1 MVFASDTPLT
11 VHQMVSVIEN
21 FEKTDIEEAL
31 GRIQEE
37 LTGRAFTL
45 KKVGGG
51 YQFASRPEYSRW
63 IKKMYQGKQRNRLTR
78 AALETLAIIAFKQPI
93 SRVEVSAIRGVNSD
107 GVIKGLLERK
117 LITISGRGD
126 GQGRALLF
134 NTTPEFLQ
142 YFSINDL
149 ADLPKPKEI
158 EELLA
163 AGEAARIMG
172 ELEQAAVEQERE
184 QEIDEPG
191 LLEPSESS
199 DAEFLHSETPTEE
212 ITLPE
217 PDAAPESEAE
227 AAPLMEAT
235 LDEVLAGGPSF
246 TEEETQQADATDESF
261 LAEEQ
266 AAQEPDPLA
275 EAAET
280 AQQADAADE
289 PLLAEEQA
297 AQEPDPLTEADE
309 TAQQADG
316 ADESLLAEE
325 PAAEEPDPFAESDEE
340 PLAAEEAEASQP
352 DQAAGESFLSD
363 AFVKDEEPRPDED

>member
-11 VHQMVSVIEN
+11 IHQMVSVLEN

-117 LITISGRGD
+117 LITISGRGE

-199 DAEFLHSETPTEE
+199 DAEFLRSETPAEE
-212 ITLPE
+212 ITLPD
-217 PDAAPESEAE
+217 PDAASESETE
-227 AAPLMEAT
+227 AAPLAEAT

-246 TEEETQQADATDESF
+246 TEEE
-261 LAEEQ
+261 
-266 AAQEPDPLA
+266 
-275 EAAET
+275 

-289 PLLAEEQA
+289 SFFAEEQ
-297 AQEPDPLTEADE
+297 DRKSTRLNSSHRT
-309 TAQQADG
+309 
-316 ADESLLAEE
+316 
-325 PAAEEPDPFAESDEE
+325 
-340 PLAAEEAEASQP
+340 
-352 DQAAGESFLSD
+352 
-363 AFVKDEEPRPDED
+363 

>member
-11 VHQMVSVIEN
+11 IHQMVSILEN
-21 FEKTDIEEAL
+21 FEKSDIEEAL

-37 LTGRAFTL
+37 MAGRAFTL

-63 IKKMYQGKQRNRLTR
+63 IKKMFQGKQRNRLTR

-117 LITISGRGD
+117 LITISGRGE

-199 DAEFLHSETPTEE
+199 DAEFLHSETAAEV
-212 ITLPE
+212 ITLPDPE
-217 PDAAPESEAE
+217 VAPEPEAE
-227 AAPLMEAT
+227 AAPLAEVT

-246 TEEETQQADATDESF
+246 AD
-261 LAEEQ
+261 EQ
-266 AAQEPDPLA
+266 V
-275 EAAET
+275 
-280 AQQADAADE
+280 QQADAAVE
-289 PLLAEEQA
+289 SFLHEQ
-297 AQEPDPLTEADE
+297 QS
-309 TAQQADG
+309 
-316 ADESLLAEE
+316 ADESAPFAAGDEG
-325 PAAEEPDPFAESDEE
+325 PFAAEEPE
-340 PLAAEEAEASQP
+340 PSQP
-352 DQAAGESFLSD
+352 DKADRESLLSD
-363 AFVKDEEPRPDED
+363 TPVNDEESRQHAD

>member
-1 MVFASDTPLT
+1 MNKEQLQSVLEAMVFASDTPLT
-11 VHQMVSVIEN
+11 IHQMVSVLEN
-21 FEKTDIEEAL
+21 FDKADIEEAL

-37 LTGRAFTL
+37 MTGRAFTL

-117 LITISGRGD
+117 LITISGRGE

-199 DAEFLHSETPTEE
+199 DAEFLHSETPAEE

-217 PDAAPESEAE
+217 SDAAPETDAE
-227 AAPLMEAT
+227 AVPLAEAT

-246 TEEETQQADATDESF
+246 NEEEAQQAAATDESF

-266 AAQEPDPLA
+266 ATQDPDPMA
-275 EAAET
+275 VT
-280 AQQADAADE
+280 
-289 PLLAEEQA
+289 
-297 AQEPDPLTEADE
+297 
-309 TAQQADG
+309 
-316 ADESLLAEE
+316 
-325 PAAEEPDPFAESDEE
+325 DEE
-340 PLAAEEAEASQP
+340 PSA
-352 DQAAGESFLSD
+352 
-363 AFVKDEEPRPDED
+363 VEEPEAYQADQVAGASSFSDEPMNDKESQHDED